1 MTGYDPRGQAN
12 RALLV
17 GVSEYD
23 LTEPPYG
30 VPGDLPAVR
39 HNLTRLRDALRR
51 GRVFREREITV
62 CRSPDQVD
70 FGRALRTAADEAEGV
85 LLLYFAGHGAIP
97 SAGDE
102 LFLQMR
108 NASVVAGGH
117 AVFPGA
123 EMFSTVL
130 TVLAASEA
138 RRIVVVLDCCF
149 AGNAAW
155 IWETFRDK
163 RRVLLLMSV
172 QANHRTDAGDP
183 RTPTPF
189 TDELVALLD
198 DGDEEVWFRG
208 LADAVRARMT
218 GDGHRTV
225 RGDPWEPQSRTE
237 PEEDVLL
244 AAGASGGGAHGRFPW
259 HRGTA
264 PGRTHP
270 GKRDPEGTEVPPPSG
285 QRDESGAGPGSGGGA
300 EALPGGAGK
309 RGAGAGWSGR
319 GGRQEGEERL
329 PRSDAGEERL
339 PGQGGG
345 PGGRPRSGSDAETG
359 GGADGS
365 RGAESGGDGEA
376 GRGTESGGGP
386 AAGRA
391 TESGRGPAAGRATE
405 SGGGT
410 AAGRGAQSGG
420 GTGANRG
427 AEAGGGTGANRGAQ
441 SGGGRGAN
449 RGAECGGGE
458 AGQGAE
464 AGGGTGAN
472 RGAEAGG
479 GTGAGCGAET
489 GGRPEAGREGG
500 NGSGRGHGPGRA
512 YGRPGRRGSS
522 AGGGGPG
529 RAYGLPGRKDGT
541 DGGSHTRGGVLRA
554 ARWPRW
560 PGRVGSGVLLLTF
573 LAVVGIGSYRLVA
586 TAGDP
591 SASCAT
597 PLELRVLTDPDLE
610 STVRAAADAYLTSEE
625 NTTGDGCRRSGITVY
640 SAGAADTVTA
650 LRKRTGA
657 WQEPRDDD
665 TNPQRDVGPQPDVW
679 IPGSR
684 ADVARVAEGQDTD
697 AVAVL
702 EADDEAF
709 AYSPI
714 VLAVPQDIAAES
726 LDERSGPPLNRMIED
741 LLARRADAE
750 VRRPDPEF
758 TDTGL
763 LATVGLHAGTGDPR
777 RAESRVAQPG
787 PPSPT
792 AADLLCTLPDDD
804 AVDDRAAALV
814 PEFLMKSGVGCDS
827 ARRTPRMAQ
836 YPGDVPGL
844 EPVFVRVRWQGA
856 DRDEAARD
864 DAAGR
869 FRAWL
874 TGERGRE
881 AFARDGFRAATGSR
895 ALLDTTEDVD
905 GVLRAPSPLTE
916 SAGRDAMEASLEG
929 YRGAGGPGRV
939 LFLLDS
945 SGSMAG
951 RWEGPSGGPGLLK
964 QSLGGLGA
972 RDEYG
977 VWAVYGEDGDPY
989 DTLLSFG
996 RHARKDAE
1004 RTVDRLAEVR
1014 DAQADPYRALRAAL
1028 DDMERRGA
1036 DDERPGLIV
1045 YVTDDEDASRLTG
1058 ERLDDVLALARAVRV
1073 PVAMVSLTGGG
1084 CDPGKPDARI
1094 SEASGGRCL
1103 DADDDL
1109 GAALHDEVARTG
1121 TGED

>member
-1 MTGYDPRGQAN
+1 
-12 RALLV
+12 
-17 GVSEYD
+17 
-23 LTEPPYG
+23 
-30 VPGDLPAVR
+30 
-39 HNLTRLRDALRR
+39 
-51 GRVFREREITV
+51 
-62 CRSPDQVD
+62 
-70 FGRALRTAADEAEGV
+70 
-85 LLLYFAGHGAIP
+85 
-97 SAGDE
+97 
-102 LFLQMR
+102 
-108 NASVVAGGH
+108 
-117 AVFPGA
+117 
-123 EMFSTVL
+123 
-130 TVLAASEA
+130 
-138 RRIVVVLDCCF
+138 
-149 AGNAAW
+149 
-155 IWETFRDK
+155 
-163 RRVLLLMSV
+163 
-172 QANHRTDAGDP
+172 
-183 RTPTPF
+183 
-189 TDELVALLD
+189 
-198 DGDEEVWFRG
+198 
-208 LADAVRARMT
+208 
-218 GDGHRTV
+218 
-225 RGDPWEPQSRTE
+225 
-237 PEEDVLL
+237 
-244 AAGASGGGAHGRFPW
+244 
-259 HRGTA
+259 
-264 PGRTHP
+264 
-270 GKRDPEGTEVPPPSG
+270 
-285 QRDESGAGPGSGGGA
+285 
-300 EALPGGAGK
+300 
-309 RGAGAGWSGR
+309 
-319 GGRQEGEERL
+319 
-329 PRSDAGEERL
+329 
-339 PGQGGG
+339 
-345 PGGRPRSGSDAETG
+345 
-359 GGADGS
+359 
-365 RGAESGGDGEA
+365 
-376 GRGTESGGGP
+376 
-386 AAGRA
+386 
-391 TESGRGPAAGRATE
+391 
-405 SGGGT
+405 
-410 AAGRGAQSGG
+410 
-420 GTGANRG
+420 
-427 AEAGGGTGANRGAQ
+427 
-441 SGGGRGAN
+441 
-449 RGAECGGGE
+449 
-458 AGQGAE
+458 
-464 AGGGTGAN
+464 
-472 RGAEAGG
+472 
-479 GTGAGCGAET
+479 
-489 GGRPEAGREGG
+489 
-500 NGSGRGHGPGRA
+500 
-512 YGRPGRRGSS
+512 
-522 AGGGGPG
+522 
-529 RAYGLPGRKDGT
+529 
-541 DGGSHTRGGVLRA
+541 
-554 ARWPRW
+554 
-560 PGRVGSGVLLLTF
+560 VGSGVLLLAF

-591 SASCAT
+591 SASCAP

-714 VLAVPQDIAAES
+714 VLAVPQDIAAEP
-726 LDERSGPPLNRMIED
+726 LDERSGPPLNRMIDD

-856 DRDEAARD
+856 DRDETARD

-869 FRAWL
+869 FRTWL

-989 DTLLSFG
+989 DTLLPFG

-1004 RTVDRLAEVR
+1004 RTVDRVAEVR

-1058 ERLDDVLALARAVRV
+1058 DRLDDVLALARAVRV

>member
-39 HNLTRLRDALRR
+39 HNLNRLRDALRR

-123 EMFSTVL
+123 EMFTTVL

-198 DGDEEVWFRG
+198 NGDEEVWFRG

-270 GKRDPEGTEVPPPSG
+270 GKRDSEGTEVPPPSG

-300 EALPGGAGK
+300 GALPGGAGR
-309 RGAGAGWSGR
+309 RGAGAASSGR
-319 GGRQEGEERL
+319 GGRQEGEERPPL
-329 PRSDAGEERL
+329 SDAGEERP

-345 PGGRPRSGSDAETG
+345 PGGRPRSGRDAETG

-365 RGAESGGDGEA
+365 RA
-376 GRGTESGGGP
+376 TESGGG
-386 AAGRA
+386 G
-391 TESGRGPAAGRATE
+391 EAGRATE

-410 AAGRGAQSGG
+410 EAGRGTESGRGTEAGRAAKSSGG
-420 GTGANRG
+420 ADANRG
-427 AEAGGGTGANRGAQ
+427 AE
-441 SGGGRGAN
+441 S
-449 RGAECGGGE
+449 GGGE
-458 AGQGAE
+458 AGRVAQ
-464 AGGGTGAN
+464 AGRRAD
-472 RGAEAGG
+472 AAGD
-479 GTGAGCGAET
+479 AET

-522 AGGGGPG
+522 AGGDGAG
-529 RAYGLPGRKDGT
+529 RAYGLPGREDGS
-541 DGGSHTRGGVLRA
+541 DGGPDTRGGGPRA
-554 ARWPRW
+554 ARWLRW
-560 PGRVGSGVLLLTF
+560 PGRVGSGVLLLAF

-591 SASCAT
+591 SASCAP

-726 LDERSGPPLNRMIED
+726 LDERSGPPLNRMIDD
-741 LLARRADAE
+741 LLARRGDAE

-763 LATVGLHAGTGDPR
+763 LATVGLHAGTGTGTGDPR

-804 AVDDRAAALV
+804 AVDDRTAALV

-856 DRDEAARD
+856 DRDETARD
-864 DAAGR
+864 DVAGR
-869 FRAWL
+869 FRTWL

-964 QSLGGLGA
+964 QSLGGLGP

-977 VWAVYGEDGDPY
+977 VWAVHGEDGDPY
-989 DTLLSFG
+989 DTLLPFG

-1004 RTVDRLAEVR
+1004 RTVDRVAEVR

-1058 ERLDDVLALARAVRV
+1058 ERLDDVLSLARAVRV

>member
-39 HNLTRLRDALRR
+39 HNLNRLRDALRR

-123 EMFSTVL
+123 EMFTTVL

-198 DGDEEVWFRG
+198 NGDEEVWFRG

-259 HRGTA
+259 HRGAA

-270 GKRDPEGTEVPPPSG
+270 AKRDPEGTEVTPASG
-285 QRDESGAGPGSGGGA
+285 QPDESGAGDGPAGGGGA
-300 EALPGGAGK
+300 EPVPGGAGK
-309 RGAGAGWSGR
+309 RGAGAGSPGR
-319 GGRQEGEERL
+319 NGRQESEEGR

-339 PGQGGG
+339 PGRDGGQ
-345 PGGRPRSGSDAETG
+345 PQSGRDAKSGR
-359 GGADGS
+359 GAD
-365 RGAESGGDGEA
+365 
-376 GRGTESGGGP
+376 
-386 AAGRA
+386 AAGG
-391 TESGRGPAAGRATE
+391 TESGRGPDAGRAAE

-410 AAGRGAQSGG
+410 D
-420 GTGANRG
+420 ANRG
-427 AEAGGGTGANRGAQ
+427 TESGDGVEAGP
-441 SGGGRGAN
+441 
-449 RGAECGGGE
+449 
-458 AGQGAE
+458 
-464 AGGGTGAN
+464 
-472 RGAEAGG
+472 
-479 GTGAGCGAET
+479 GAET
-489 GGRPEAGREGG
+489 GDGVEAGREGG
-500 NGSGRGHGPGRA
+500 SGSGRGDGPGRA
-512 YGRPGRRGSS
+512 SGRPGRRGSS
-522 AGGGGPG
+522 AGGGRPG
-529 RAYGLPGRKDGT
+529 WAYGLPGRKAGSDAES
-541 DGGSHTRGGVLRA
+541 GGPDTRAAGGLRA
-554 ARWPRW
+554 GRRRW
-560 PGRVGSGVLLLTF
+560 PGRVGSGVLLLAF

-591 SASCAT
+591 SASCAP

-610 STVRAAADAYLTSEE
+610 TTVRAAADAYLTSEE
-625 NTTGDGCRRSGITVY
+625 NTTGGGCRRSGITVY

-702 EADDEAF
+702 EPDDEAF

-726 LDERSGPPLNRMIED
+726 LDERSGPPLNRMIDD
-741 LLARRADAE
+741 LLARRPDAE

-763 LATVGLHAGTGDPR
+763 LATVGLHAAAGTGTGDPR
-777 RAESRVAQPG
+777 RAENRVAQPG
-787 PPSPT
+787 PPAPT

-804 AVDDRAAALV
+804 AVDDRTAALV

-827 ARRTPRMAQ
+827 ARRSPRMAQ

-869 FRAWL
+869 FRTWL

-895 ALLDTTEDVD
+895 ALLDTADVV
-905 GVLRAPSPLTE
+905 GSVLRAPSPLTE

-945 SGSMAG
+945 SGSMAS

-989 DTLLSFG
+989 DTVLSFG

-1004 RTVDRLAEVR
+1004 RTVDRVAEVR

-1058 ERLDDVLALARAVRV
+1058 DRLDDVLALARAVRV

>member
-1 MTGYDPRGQAN
+1 MTGYDPRGEAN

-23 LTEPPYG
+23 LTKPPYG
-30 VPGDLPAVR
+30 VPGALPAVR

-51 GRVFREREITV
+51 GGVFREQDITV
-62 CRSPDQVD
+62 CRSPDQVE
-70 FGRALRTAADEAEGV
+70 FGRALRTAADGAEGV

-172 QANHRTDAGDP
+172 QANHRIDAGDP
-183 RTPTPF
+183 HTPTPF
-189 TDELVALLD
+189 TDELAALLD
-198 DGDEEVWFRG
+198 NGDEEVWFRG

-225 RGDPWEPQSRTE
+225 RGDLWEPQSRTE

-244 AAGASGGGAHGRFPW
+244 AAAESDPGGGDAGV
-259 HRGTA
+259 
-264 PGRTHP
+264 
-270 GKRDPEGTEVPPPSG
+270 EGAGSG
-285 QRDESGAGPGSGGGA
+285 QGVGSEGAGSGPDAGSGGGV
-300 EALPGGAGK
+300 
-309 RGAGAGWSGR
+309 
-319 GGRQEGEERL
+319 
-329 PRSDAGEERL
+329 DAG
-339 PGQGGG
+339 Q
-345 PGGRPRSGSDAETG
+345 
-359 GGADGS
+359 
-365 RGAESGGDGEA
+365 GAE
-376 GRGTESGGGP
+376 P
-386 AAGRA
+386 
-391 TESGRGPAAGRATE
+391 
-405 SGGGT
+405 
-410 AAGRGAQSGG
+410 
-420 GTGANRG
+420 
-427 AEAGGGTGANRGAQ
+427 
-441 SGGGRGAN
+441 
-449 RGAECGGGE
+449 GGGE

-464 AGGGTGAN
+464 PGGGVGA
-472 RGAEAGG
+472 
-479 GTGAGCGAET
+479 
-489 GGRPEAGREGG
+489 
-500 NGSGRGHGPGRA
+500 SPGR
-512 YGRPGRRGSS
+512 
-522 AGGGGPG
+522 
-529 RAYGLPGRKDGT
+529 
-541 DGGSHTRGGVLRA
+541 
-554 ARWPRW
+554 RWPRW
-560 PGRVGSGVLLLTF
+560 MRNGVLLLAF
-573 LAVVGIGSYRLVA
+573 LLAVGIGSYRLVA
-586 TAGDP
+586 TSGDAQ
-591 SASCAT
+591 ASCT
-597 PLELRVLTDPDLE
+597 PPLELRVLTDPDLE
-610 STVRAAADAYLTSEE
+610 PTVRSAADAYLTSGE

-640 SAGAADTVTA
+640 SAGAADVVTA

-684 ADVARVAEGQDTD
+684 ADVARVVEGQDTD

-702 EADDEAF
+702 DPDDEAF

-714 VLAVPQDIAAES
+714 VLAVPQEFATETR
-726 LDERSGPPLNRMIED
+726 DERAGPPLNRMIDD

-763 LATVGLHAGTGDPR
+763 LATIGLHATTGAGDPV
-777 RAESRVAQPG
+777 RAENRVAQPG

-804 AVDDRAAALV
+804 AVDDRTAALV
-814 PEFLMKSGVGCDS
+814 PEFLMKSGLGCDS
-827 ARRTPRMAQ
+827 DRRTPRMAQ

-844 EPVFVRVRWQGA
+844 EPVFVRVRWQDA
-856 DRDEAARD
+856 DRDETARD

-874 TGERGRE
+874 TGAGGRE
-881 AFARDGFRAATGSR
+881 ALARDGFRSATGSR
-895 ALLDTTEDVD
+895 ALLDTVDVAD
-905 GVLRAPSPLTE
+905 PVWQVPSPLTE
-916 SAGRDAMEASLEG
+916 SAGRDAMEAALAA
-929 YRGAGGPGRV
+929 YRDAAGPGRV

-972 RDEYG
+972 QDEYG
-977 VWAVYGEDGDPY
+977 VWAVYDADGDPY
-989 DTLLSFG
+989 DVLLPFD
-996 RHARKDAE
+996 RHARRDAE
-1004 RTVDRLAEVR
+1004 RTVDRLAGVR
-1014 DAQADPYRALRAAL
+1014 DAESAPDRALLAAL
-1028 DDMERRGA
+1028 AHLQQRGA
-1036 DDERPGLIV
+1036 GDERPGLIV
-1045 YVTDDEDASRLTG
+1045 YITDDEDAARLSG
-1058 ERLDDVLALARAVRV
+1058 DRLRDVLGLARAVRV
-1073 PVAMVSLTGGG
+1073 PVTMVSLAGGG

-1094 SEASGGRCL
+1094 SEVSGGRCL

>member
-123 EMFSTVL
+123 EMFTTVL

-198 DGDEEVWFRG
+198 NGDEEVWFRG

-259 HRGTA
+259 HRGAA

-270 GKRDPEGTEVPPPSG
+270 GKRDAEGAEVSPPSG
-285 QRDESGAGPGSGGGA
+285 QRDESGAGDGAGGGGA
-300 EALPGGAGK
+300 ELLPGGVGK
-309 RGAGAGWSGR
+309 RGAGAGSSGR

-329 PRSDAGEERL
+329 PRSDAGEERP
-339 PGQGGG
+339 PGRGGG
-345 PGGRPRSGSDAETG
+345 PGGRPRSGRDAETG

-365 RGAESGGDGEA
+365 RG
-376 GRGTESGGGP
+376 TESGGGGE
-386 AAGRA
+386 AARGAESGAGTEAGRGA
-391 TESGRGPAAGRATE
+391 ESGRGPAAGRAAKA
-405 SGGGT
+405 GGG
-410 AAGRGAQSGG
+410 AD
-420 GTGANRG
+420 ANRG
-427 AEAGGGTGANRGAQ
+427 AE
-441 SGGGRGAN
+441 SGGG
-449 RGAECGGGE
+449 E
-458 AGQGAE
+458 
-464 AGGGTGAN
+464 TG
-472 RGAEAGG
+472 RGAEAGRRADA
-479 GTGAGCGAET
+479 AGVAET
-489 GGRPEAGREGG
+489 GGGEAGREGG
-500 NGSGRGHGPGRA
+500 NSSRRPGRA
-512 YGRPGRRGSS
+512 HGRPGRRGDS
-522 AGGGGPG
+522 AGGGGSG
-529 RAYGLPGRKDGT
+529 RAYGLPGRKDGS
-541 DGGSHTRGGVLRA
+541 DGQSGGSDTRGGGHGA
-554 ARWPRW
+554 ARWLRW
-560 PGRVGSGVLLLTF
+560 PGRVGSGVLLLAF

-591 SASCAT
+591 SASCAP

-726 LDERSGPPLNRMIED
+726 LDERSGPPLNRMIDD

-856 DRDEAARD
+856 DRDETARD

-869 FRAWL
+869 FRTWL

-989 DTLLSFG
+989 DTLLPFG

-1004 RTVDRLAEVR
+1004 RTVDRVAEVR

-1058 ERLDDVLALARAVRV
+1058 DRLDDVLALARAVRV